1 MGGAG
6 GGSERR
12 YLTTAQERAVRAA
25 LAAGMTQREA
35 AVAAGITYARLLC
48 RLHDQLEDLRT
59 GKGWGRKRRTGDPT
73 EEEIAERSAA
83 VRATWSEELRRER
96 WNPNWKPL
104 PPDFA
109 DPDDEG

>member
-1 MGGAG
+1 MAPG

-12 YLTTAQERAVRAA
+12 YLTTAQERVVRAA
-25 LAAGMTQREA
+25 LACGMTQREA
-35 AVAAGITYARLLC
+35 AEVAGITYARLIC
-48 RLHDQLEDLRT
+48 RLQDQLEDLKT

-73 EEEIAERSAA
+73 EEEIAERSAG

-109 DPDDEG
+109 DTDDEG